1 MPKYNFNESAY
12 SRFWESREAGTLF
25 TKFINDPEIIA
36 QRQHFW
42 KKNFDVDPL
51 LSTRDT
57 DGTALFRTAARKRS
71 VNNMLDM
78 RAPLGETQTRDKQG
92 MDFYTGPIPDFAAKG
107 FVETAVEREARTK
120 MFEAYFGNDA
130 QILMAFA
137 DDVQDMVDEAN
148 YTMSN
153 MAAQLLSSGKIVY
166 NFGTGIKGNIFKC
179 PIPGENFVKGGAVAW
194 ADPSCKLLDQM
205 EKIETDFRERTGY
218 QGALKWQIAKDVF
231 NNVVLKNA
239 QVVEYIKSFRYVN
252 NLPNVDGWNVNDA
265 MFNEA
270 MGRNPKI
277 SPIEIVEEAQK
288 DGGTVVHGWASNVA
302 ILRPVGMAGL
312 IKRADILDKT
322 MDKKYG
328 SSVISTVWSQLD
340 IFSLVNT
347 TLNNGRFKEWHTDL
361 MVAAIPTL
369 DEFHEHVIVDI
380 SKSDSE

>member
-12 SRFWESREAGTLF
+12 AKFWESREAGTLF
-25 TKFINDPEIIA
+25 TKFINDPDIIA

-51 LSTRDT
+51 LSTRNP
-57 DGTALFRTAARKRS
+57 DGTALFRTAQRKRS
-71 VNNMLDM
+71 VDNMLDM

-120 MFEAYFGNDA
+120 MFESYFGNDA

-148 YTMSN
+148 FTMSN
-153 MAAQLLSSGKIVY
+153 LGAQLLSTGKIIY
-166 NFGTGIKGNIFKC
+166 NHGTGIKGNLYKC
-179 PIPGENFVKGGAVAW
+179 PIPAENFVSGGEVAW
-194 ADPSCKLLDQM
+194 SDPSCKLLDQM
-205 EKIETDFRERTGY
+205 EKIEKDFRERTGY
-218 QGALKWQIAKDVF
+218 QGALKWQITKEVF
-231 NNVVLKNA
+231 NNIVLKNA
-239 QVVEYIKSFRYVN
+239 QIIEYINSFRLVN
-252 NLPNVDGWNVNDA
+252 KLPIVEGWSVNDA

-270 MGRNPKI
+270 MGLNPKI

-288 DGGTVVHGWASNVA
+288 DGGTVVHGWASNIAV
-302 ILRPVGMAGL
+302 LRPVGMAGL
-312 IKRADILDKT
+312 IKRADILDKD
-322 MDKKYG
+322 MSQKYG

-347 TLNNGRFKEWHTDL
+347 TRNNGRFKEWHTDL
-361 MVAAIPTL
+361 LVAAIPTL
-369 DEFHEHVIVDI
+369 DEYYDHIIVDI
-380 SKSDSE
+380 SRG

>member
-12 SRFWESREAGTLF
+12 AKFWESREAGTLF
-25 TKFINDPEIIA
+25 TKFINDPDIIA

-51 LSTRDT
+51 LSTRNP
-57 DGTALFRTAARKRS
+57 DGTALFRTAQRKRS
-71 VNNMLDM
+71 VDNMLDM

-120 MFEAYFGNDA
+120 MFESYFGNDA

-148 YTMSN
+148 FTMSN
-153 MAAQLLSSGKIVY
+153 LGAQLLSTGKIIY
-166 NFGTGIKGNIFKC
+166 NHGTGIKGNLYKC
-179 PIPGENFVKGGAVAW
+179 PIPAENFVSGGEVAW
-194 ADPSCKLLDQM
+194 SDPSCKLLDQM
-205 EKIETDFRERTGY
+205 EKIEKDFRERTGY
-218 QGALKWQIAKDVF
+218 QGALKWQITKEVF
-231 NNVVLKNA
+231 NNIVLKNA
-239 QVVEYIKSFRYVN
+239 QIIEYINSFRLVN
-252 NLPNVDGWNVNDA
+252 KLPIVEGWSVNDA

-270 MGRNPKI
+270 MGLNPKI

-302 ILRPVGMAGL
+302 VLRPVGMAGL
-312 IKRADILDKT
+312 IKRADILDKD
-322 MDKKYG
+322 MSQKYG

-347 TLNNGRFKEWHTDL
+347 TRNNGRFKEWHTDL
-361 MVAAIPTL
+361 LVAAIPTL
-369 DEFHEHVIVDI
+369 DEYYDHIIVDI
-380 SKSDSE
+380 SRG